1 VKNRLYTLPE
11 LNETL
16 YLHFSCFQRIGSLDP
31 YVNLTSLWL
40 NNNAINVIEE
50 LSSLTKLVCLYLQ
63 GNVIERIDGLDA
75 LVNLETLVLSSNY
88 IKKIENLG
96 RLTKLHTLD
105 LDHNYISD
113 PANLQGVLEVPSVG
127 VLNIAHNKL
136 ETEGFLP
143 VVSQMA
149 NLNLLKLE
157 GNPIARTM
165 SQYRRRLLNAMPRLR
180 YLDDQPVT
188 DTELRCA
195 IAWGRG
201 GRDAEME
208 ERQAIRQEKEDER
221 ARSRRELRRRNRQFA
236 IDHGIDISKDKF
248 LMSSDDER
256 LKQESDEDEAKQ
268 EEPTAAEEDQDDA
281 PRTIEVVEDDDAGDE
296 EDVVENRA
304 GVADNYEDVD
314 AVE

>member
-1 VKNRLYTLPE
+1 VKNHLYTFPE

-40 NNNAINVIEE
+40 NNNAINVIEG

-105 LDHNYISD
+105 LDHNSIAN
-113 PANLQGVLEVPSVG
+113 PANLAGVLEVPSVG
-127 VLNIAHNKL
+127 VFNISHNKL
-136 ETEGFLP
+136 ETEDF
-143 VVSQMA
+143 VAIVSQMP

-188 DTELRCA
+188 EADIRCA
-195 IAWGRG
+195 VAWARG

-208 ERQAIRQEKEDER
+208 ERAAIRREKDEVETR
-221 ARSRRELRRRNRQFA
+221 QRRDLRRSNRQFA

-248 LMSSDDER
+248 FMSSDDER
-256 LKQESDEDEAKQ
+256 LKDQSDEEEAKQ
-268 EEPTAAEEDQDDA
+268 EQPAEEEDDGRA
-281 PRTIEVVEDDDAGDE
+281 RTLEIIEDDD
-296 EDVVENRA
+296 EDQE
-304 GVADNYEDVD
+304 GVADNPVGATENHEDVD